1 MANKKKEEAK
11 YERARA
17 LQAIDEQIVIVQEKL
32 EVITIDLA
40 RGPQCDEYE
49 QVQKQ
54 LTALLEARKDLAVSE
69 GVLIKAEKE
78 GQREKLSWNAVLP
91 VLGNVA
97 VAGLMFFFER
107 EHVLP
112 KSALK
117 FFQDL
122 KGGIKFR

>member
-1 MANKKKEEAK
+1 MAKKEVK
-11 YERARA
+11 IERNAA
-17 LQAIDEQIVIVQEKL
+17 LEAIDAQIVLLREELRI
-32 EVITIDLA
+32 ITEDPVK
-40 RGPQCDEYE
+40 GPKCDEYE
-49 QVQKQ
+49 QVQGQ
-54 LTALLEARKDLAVSE
+54 LTKLLEARKDLAISE

-78 GQREKLSWNAVLP
+78 GLREKLSWNTVLP
-91 VLGNVA
+91 VVGNLA

-112 KSALK
+112 KSAMK